1 MRRAPGSGFRNRRRA
16 DVQCIAQL
24 SSTPG
29 LLKVIFMFPNIH
41 HLAYSGCDVCVWDPY
56 ANPRNLGIVGVSA
69 DQQGDIRAGPVLKSG
84 ARAENHTCALTKV
97 GLNIKIGLILSLFE
111 MINCKNVHVKPRYC
125 WCVFQPF
132 FLKHAKS
139 QYLLTR
145 AHGF

>member
-1 MRRAPGSGFRNRRRA
+1 
-16 DVQCIAQL
+16 
-24 SSTPG
+24 
-29 LLKVIFMFPNIH
+29 MFPNIH
-41 HLAYSGCDVCVWDPY
+41 HLAYSGCDVCVCVWDPY

-111 MINCKNVHVKPRYC
+111 MINCKNVHVRPRYC

-132 FLKHAKS
+132 FAKS
-139 QYLLTR
+139 C
-145 AHGF
+145 